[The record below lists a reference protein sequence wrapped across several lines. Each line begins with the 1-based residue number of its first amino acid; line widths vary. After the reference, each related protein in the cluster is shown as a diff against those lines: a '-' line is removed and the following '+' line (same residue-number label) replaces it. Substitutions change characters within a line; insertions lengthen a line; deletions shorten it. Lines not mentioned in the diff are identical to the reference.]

1 MTLITVDVKANSSRE
16 GVEELGE
23 GLYLVHVKA
32 PKRKGKANL
41 AVIKLLRKH
50 FGQPVR
56 IVSGQ
61 TSTRKIVELI

>member
-1 MTLITVDVKANSSRE
+1 LVRITVDVKTNSSQE
-16 GVEELGE
+16 GVEELGD
-23 GLYLVHVKA
+23 GLFLVHVKA

-61 TSTRKIVELI
+61 TSTRKIVEII

>member
-1 MTLITVDVKANSSRE
+1 MTLITVDVKSNSSRE
-16 GVEELGE
+16 GIEELGE

-32 PKRKGKANL
+32 PKRKGKANM

-50 FGQPVR
+50 FGQQVR